1 MNRSFTSRTMS
12 MTPGTWWSGLGGLSR
27 FRTLWILNRIRAWN
41 HFARRNLLGGLEILT
56 FWVNFW
62 FHSDFEAHQLWIHIL
77 ERRDLGYPQPLGS
90 RHLSQEPSQRSL
102 ERYHVGLC
110 MTGEVRKTRHKGR
123 FMLSLPVGSAEIEPS
138 LILSRGFG
146 AGEGLGAR
154 SLILISDALFLTSFQ
169 GFF

>member
-1 MNRSFTSRTMS
+1 
-12 MTPGTWWSGLGGLSR
+12 
-27 FRTLWILNRIRAWN
+27 
-41 HFARRNLLGGLEILT
+41 
-56 FWVNFW
+56 
-62 FHSDFEAHQLWIHIL
+62 
-77 ERRDLGYPQPLGS
+77 
-90 RHLSQEPSQRSL
+90 
-102 ERYHVGLC
+102 